1 MRTVV
6 PRVEGKKPSE
16 YEKRALFK
24 FAIHPRRGQDIETSV
39 DATIRSREA
48 SFTVTTGGSFNF
60 STVGGEGKEEG
71 LACGREMRQEVG

>member
-1 MRTVV
+1 MRIKSRLSSQLLLDSLFWTPDAVRTVV

-48 SFTVTTGGSFNF
+48 SFSP
-60 STVGGEGKEEG
+60 
-71 LACGREMRQEVG
+71 